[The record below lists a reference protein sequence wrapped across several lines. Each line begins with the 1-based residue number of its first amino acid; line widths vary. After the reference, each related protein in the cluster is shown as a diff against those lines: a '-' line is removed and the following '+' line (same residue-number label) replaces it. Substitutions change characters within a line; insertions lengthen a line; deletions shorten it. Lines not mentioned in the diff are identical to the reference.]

1 VTAELVGLGVTE
13 PTARQIIKTMS
24 ARSVDELAGFA
35 AGADEEGLNELKEMF
50 QQVLPVC
57 VCACV
62 CVRARGCIPCVC
74 IYTYIHPH
82 MNICVS
88 ICKLYKA
95 RPA

>member
-1 VTAELVGLGVTE
+1 MTAELVGLGVTE

-57 VCACV
+57 VCVCV
-62 CVRARGCIPCVC
+62 CVCMCVCARARACIPCVY
-74 IYTYIHPH
+74 IYTCIHP
-82 MNICVS
+82 S
-88 ICKLYKA
+88 T
-95 RPA
+95 